1 MINQTLL
8 KKKNIAQCLG
18 LMSSTDIRNVE
29 ILVPKL
35 ILGLGGGIAEGV
47 MGFGHLLRVCH
58 VRVFELYLY

>member
-35 ILGLGGGIAEGV
+35 WAHFGSSLGGGIAEGV
-47 MGFGHLLRVCH
+47 MGIGRPTKGLSREGL
-58 VRVFELYLY
+58 